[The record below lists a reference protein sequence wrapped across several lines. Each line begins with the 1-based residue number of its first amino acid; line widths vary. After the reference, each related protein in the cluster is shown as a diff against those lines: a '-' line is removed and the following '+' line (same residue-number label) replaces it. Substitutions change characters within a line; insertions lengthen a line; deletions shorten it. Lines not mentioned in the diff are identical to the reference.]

1 MKTFKQFFEANKPL
15 GLIETLHFQD
25 LGPIE
30 AKVDSGNG
38 AYNVLHG
45 VNLQYG
51 SGLKDDDGHG
61 RSHVTFDT
69 VNNKALTEP
78 IKEEIDINIG
88 SGNIETRPVVELDIK
103 VGEESFPNT
112 RFSIGDR
119 SSNEYKI
126 LLGKEFIEQL
136 GGLIDVSAEN
146 NLD

>member
-1 MKTFKQFFEANKPL
+1 MKSFKHFFEANKPL

-45 VNLQYG
+45 QNIQEVA
-51 SGLKDDDGHG
+51 DGQI
-61 RSHVTFDT
+61 SFDT
-69 VNNKALTEP
+69 VNGKTLTMPVREY
-78 IKEEIDINIG
+78 IDINIG
-88 SGNIETRPVVELDIK
+88 SGNIETRPVIELDIEI
-103 VGEESFPNT
+103 GDDSFPKT
-112 RFSIGDR
+112 RFSVGDR

-126 LLGKEFIEQL
+126 LLGKDFIEQL

>member
-1 MKTFKQFFEANKPL
+1 VKSFKQFFEATKPL
-15 GLIETLHFQD
+15 GLVETLHFQD

-45 VNLQYG
+45 QNIQEVA
-51 SGLKDDDGHG
+51 DGQI
-61 RSHVTFDT
+61 SFDT
-69 VNNKALTEP
+69 VNGKTLTMPTREY
-78 IKEEIDINIG
+78 IDINIG
-88 SGNIETRPVVELDIK
+88 SGNIETRPVVEFDIEI
-103 VGEESFPNT
+103 GDESYPST
-112 RFSIGDR
+112 RFSVGDR

-126 LLGKEFIEQL
+126 LLGKDFIEQL

>member
-1 MKTFKQFFEANKPL
+1 MKSFKQFFEATKPL
-15 GLIETLHFQD
+15 GLVETLHFQD

-45 VNLQYG
+45 QNIQEVA
-51 SGLKDDDGHG
+51 DGQI
-61 RSHVTFDT
+61 SFDT
-69 VNNKALTEP
+69 VNGKTLTMPTREY
-78 IKEEIDINIG
+78 IDINIG
-88 SGNIETRPVVELDIK
+88 SGNIETRPVVEFDIK
-103 VGEESFPNT
+103 IGDESYPST
-112 RFSIGDR
+112 RFSVGDR

-126 LLGKEFIEQL
+126 LLGKDFIEQL

>member
-1 MKTFKQFFEANKPL
+1 MKSFKQFFEATKPL
-15 GLIETLHFQD
+15 GLVETLHFQD

-45 VNLQYG
+45 QNIQEVA
-51 SGLKDDDGHG
+51 DGQI
-61 RSHVTFDT
+61 SFDT
-69 VNNKALTEP
+69 VNGQSLTMP
-78 IKEEIDINIG
+78 VKEYIDINIG
-88 SGNIETRPVVELDIK
+88 SGNIETRPVIELDIEIGDEHHPK
-103 VGEESFPNT
+103 T
-112 RFSIGDR
+112 RFSVGDR

-126 LLGKEFIEQL
+126 LLGKDFIERL

>member
-1 MKTFKQFFEANKPL
+1 MINFKTFYEKNKPL
-15 GLIETLHFQD
+15 GLIETIEFEE

-45 VNLQYG
+45 TDLEV
-51 SGLKDDDGHG
+51 SGDQ
-61 RSHVTFDT
+61 VTFST
-69 VNNKALTEP
+69 VNDQREQKDLVET
-78 IKEEIDINIG
+78 IDINIG
-88 SGNIETRPVVELDIK
+88 SGVIENRPVVQYNIK
-103 VGEESFPNT
+103 IGDKEYPNT
-112 RFSIGDR
+112 KFSIGDR

-126 LLGKEFIEQL
+126 LLGKDFIEEL